1 MTKKICVITGSRA
14 DYGLLKPFLDQVKT
28 SNDAELQLIVTGS
41 HLSPEF
47 GNTYKEIEED
57 GFEIADRIEILLSS
71 DTPVGISKS
80 MGLACISFAEIYD
93 KLKPDMIVVMGD
105 RYEIFSAVA
114 VAHVSRIPV
123 AHFSGGEVTEGAID
137 DAFRHSITKMS
148 NLHFTAT
155 EEYRKRVIQ
164 LGEYSDTVFN
174 VGETGLE
181 NIRNI
186 GLLTKNELESGLGFR
201 FNKRNLLITFH
212 PVTMEEDTSN
222 RQFGDLLSALK
233 EQKDTTLIF
242 TKTNADTNGRI
253 INQMIDDYV
262 SKFPENSVSFT
273 SLGRL
278 KYLSLLRFVDAVVG
292 NSSSGLIE
300 APSFR
305 VGTINIG
312 DRQKG
317 RIRAQSVIDCEP
329 TKEAIKMAFD
339 KFYSSEFQEKLALVK
354 NPYENEGG
362 SQNSLEIILA
372 FINKKKGT
380 KKGFFDLDF
389 STRKLA
395 PNKWSVK

>member
-14 DYGLLKPFLDQVKT
+14 DYGLLKPFLDQVK
-28 SNDAELQLIVTGS
+28 SSKDAQLQLIVTGS
-41 HLSPEF
+41 HFSPEF

-57 GFEIADRIEILLSS
+57 GFEIANRIEILLSS

-80 MGLACISFAEIYD
+80 MGLACISFAEKYD
-93 KLKPDMIVVMGD
+93 KLKPDMIVVLGD

-123 AHFSGGEVTEGAID
+123 AHISGGEVTEGAID

-148 NLHFTAT
+148 NFHFTAT

-164 LGEYSDTVFN
+164 LGEHPDTVFN
-174 VGETGLE
+174 VGEIGLE
-181 NIRNI
+181 NIRSI
-186 GLLTKNELESGLGFR
+186 RLLAKNELETDLGFR

-212 PVTMEEDTSN
+212 PVTLEDNTSSRKFEN
-222 RQFGDLLSALK
+222 LLSVLK
-233 EQKDTTLIF
+233 EQKDATLIF
-242 TKTNADTNGRI
+242 TKTNADVDGRI

-262 SKFPENSVSFT
+262 SKFPENSISFT

-278 KYLSLLRFVDAVVG
+278 NYLSLLQFVDAVVG
-292 NSSSGLIE
+292 NSSSGLVE

-305 VGTINIG
+305 IGTINIG

-329 TKEAIKMAFD
+329 TKEAIKKAFD
-339 KFYSSEFQEKLALVK
+339 KLYSSEFEKKLALVK

-362 SQNSLEIILA
+362 SQKSLEIILA
-372 FINKKKGT
+372 FINNKKDT
-380 KKGFFDLDF
+380 KKGFFDLDYNYG
-389 STRKLA
+389 A
-395 PNKWSVK
+395 M